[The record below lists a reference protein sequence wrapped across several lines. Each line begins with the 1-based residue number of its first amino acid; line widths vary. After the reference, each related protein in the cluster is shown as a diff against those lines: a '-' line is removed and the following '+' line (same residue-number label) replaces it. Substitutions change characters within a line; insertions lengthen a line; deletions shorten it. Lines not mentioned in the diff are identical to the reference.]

1 MAEQIRIGTSGW
13 VYRHWQGL
21 FYPANL
27 PQKQWFAYYARSFD
41 TVEINSTFYHLQN
54 ASVFEHWRQQAPGG
68 FLYSIKA
75 SRIIT
80 HNQRLE
86 GCQDTLETF
95 LSRASLL
102 GETLGPVLFQ
112 LPPSFSLDLGRLE
125 SFFALLPKGF
135 SYAMEFR
142 NPTWL
147 TEEVFAFL
155 ERFGVALCIHDIP
168 PLQVPLRITTKFV
181 YLRFHG
187 DVDHAGDYPFETLAL
202 WAERMK
208 AWQRQGL
215 AVFAYFNNDAS
226 GMAVR
231 NALTVKQLLGQGS

>member
-13 VYRHWQGL
+13 IYRHWQGL

-27 PQKQWFAYYARSFD
+27 PQKQWFVYYARSFD
-41 TVEINSTFYHLQN
+41 TVEINSTFYHLHN

-112 LPPSFSLDLGRLE
+112 LPPSFSLDLSRFE
-125 SFFALLPKGF
+125 SFLALLPEGF

-147 TEEVFAFL
+147 TEEVFALL
-155 ERFGVALCIHDIP
+155 ERFGVALCIHDMP
-168 PLQVPLRITTKFV
+168 PLQVPLRITAKFV

-187 DVDHAGDYPFETLAL
+187 DVDHAGDYPLETLAA
-202 WAERMK
+202 WVERIQT
-208 AWQRQGL
+208 WQRNGL
-215 AVFAYFNNDAS
+215 AVFAYFNNDTG

-231 NALTVKQLLGQGS
+231 NALTLKQLLGQGS

>member
-41 TVEINSTFYHLQN
+41 TVEINSTFYHLHN
-54 ASVFEHWRQQAPGG
+54 ASVFEHWRQQAPDG

-112 LPPSFSLDLGRLE
+112 LPPSFSHDLGRLE
-125 SFFALLPKGF
+125 SFLALLPEEF

-142 NPTWL
+142 NLTWL
-147 TEEVFAFL
+147 TEEVFALL
-155 ERFGVALCIHDIP
+155 ERFGVALCIHDMP
-168 PLQVPLRITTKFV
+168 PLHVPMRITAKFV

-187 DVDHAGDYPFETLAL
+187 DVDHAGDYPLETLAE
-202 WAERMK
+202 WVECIQT
-208 AWQRQGL
+208 WQRQGL

>member
-41 TVEINSTFYHLQN
+41 TVEINSTFYHLHN

-112 LPPSFSLDLGRLE
+112 LPPSFSLDLSRFE
-125 SFFALLPKGF
+125 SFLALLPQGF

-147 TEEVFAFL
+147 TEEVFALL
-155 ERFGVALCIHDIP
+155 ERFGVVLCIHDMP
-168 PLQVPLRITTKFV
+168 PLHVPMRITAKFV

-187 DVDHAGDYPFETLAL
+187 DVDHAGDYPLETLAA
-202 WAERMK
+202 WVERIQT
-208 AWQRQGL
+208 WQRNGL
-215 AVFAYFNNDAS
+215 AVFAYFNNDTG

>member
-1 MAEQIRIGTSGW
+1 MVEQIRIGTSGW
-13 VYRHWQGL
+13 VYKHWQGI
-21 FYPANL
+21 FYPEDL
-27 PQKQWFAYYARSFD
+27 SQKQWFAYYARYFD

-54 ASVFEHWRQQAPGG
+54 ASVFGHWRQQAPDG
-68 FLYSIKA
+68 FLYSLKA

-95 LSRASLL
+95 LSHASLL
-102 GETLGPVLFQ
+102 GEALGPVLFQ
-112 LPPSFSLDLGRLE
+112 LPPGFSLDLRRLE
-125 SFFALLPKGF
+125 SFLALLPEGF

-147 TEEVFAFL
+147 REEVIALL
-155 ERFGVALCIHDIP
+155 ERFGVALCIHDMP
-168 PLQVPLRITTKFV
+168 PLHVPMCITAKFV

-187 DVDHAGDYPFETLAL
+187 DVNHAGDYPPETLAV
-202 WAERMK
+202 WAERMQ

-215 AVFAYFNNDAS
+215 AVYAYFNNDAG

-231 NALTVKQLLGQGS
+231 NALTLKQLLGQGS

>member
-1 MAEQIRIGTSGW
+1 MVTQIRIGTSGW

-41 TVEINSTFYHLQN
+41 TVEINSTFYHLHN

-112 LPPSFSLDLGRLE
+112 LPPSFSLDLSRFE
-125 SFFALLPKGF
+125 SFLALLPEGF

-147 TEEVFAFL
+147 TEEVFALL
-155 ERFGVALCIHDIP
+155 ERFGVALCIHDMP
-168 PLQVPLRITTKFV
+168 PLQVPLRITAKFV

-187 DVDHAGDYPFETLAL
+187 DVDHAGDYPLETLAA
-202 WAERMK
+202 WVERIQT
-208 AWQRQGL
+208 WQRNGL
-215 AVFAYFNNDAS
+215 AVFAYFNNDTG

>member
-54 ASVFEHWRQQAPGG
+54 ASVFEHWQQQAPGG

-112 LPPSFSLDLGRLE
+112 LPPSFSLDLSRFE
-125 SFFALLPKGF
+125 SFLALLPQGF

-142 NPTWL
+142 NLTWL
-147 TEEVFAFL
+147 TEEVFALL
-155 ERFGVALCIHDIP
+155 ERFDVALCIHDMP
-168 PLQVPLRITTKFV
+168 PLRVPLRITAKFV
-181 YLRFHG
+181 YLRFLG
-187 DVDHAGDYPFETLAL
+187 DVDHAGDYPLETLAA
-202 WAERMK
+202 WVERIQT
-208 AWQRQGL
+208 WQRNGL
-215 AVFAYFNNDAS
+215 AVFAYFNNDTG

-231 NALTVKQLLGQGS
+231 NALTLKQLLGQGS

>member
-41 TVEINSTFYHLQN
+41 TVEINSTFYHLHN

-112 LPPSFSLDLGRLE
+112 LPPSFSLDLSRFE
-125 SFFALLPKGF
+125 SFLALLPQGF

-147 TEEVFAFL
+147 TEEVFALL
-155 ERFGVALCIHDIP
+155 ERFGVALCIHDMP
-168 PLQVPLRITTKFV
+168 PLQVPLRITAKFV

-187 DVDHAGDYPFETLAL
+187 DVDHAGDYPLETLAF
-202 WAERMK
+202 WAERMRN
-208 AWQRQGL
+208 WQRNGL
-215 AVFAYFNNDAS
+215 AVFAYFNNDTG

>member
-1 MAEQIRIGTSGW
+1 MVTQIRIGTSGW

-125 SFFALLPKGF
+125 SFFALLPQGF

-147 TEEVFAFL
+147 TEEVFALL
-155 ERFGVALCIHDIP
+155 ERFGVALCIHDMP
-168 PLQVPLRITTKFV
+168 PLRVPLRITAKFV

-187 DVDHAGDYPFETLAL
+187 DVDHAGDYPLETLAE
-202 WAERMK
+202 WVERIQT
-208 AWQRQGL
+208 WQRNGL

-231 NALTVKQLLGQGS
+231 NALTVKQLLGQGG

>member
-13 VYRHWQGL
+13 LYKHWQGN
-21 FYPANL
+21 FYPEDIS
-27 PQKQWFAYYARSFD
+27 QKQWFAYYARSFD

-112 LPPSFSLDLGRLE
+112 LPPSFSLDLSRFE
-125 SFFALLPKGF
+125 SFLALLPQGF

-147 TEEVFAFL
+147 TEEVFALL
-155 ERFGVALCIHDIP
+155 ERFGVALCIHDMS
-168 PLQVPLRITTKFV
+168 PLQVPLRITAKFV

-187 DVDHAGDYPFETLAL
+187 DVDHTGDYPLETLAL

-215 AVFAYFNNDAS
+215 AVFAYFNNDTG

-231 NALTVKQLLGQGS
+231 NALTIKQLLGQGS

>member
-1 MAEQIRIGTSGW
+1 MVTQIRIGTSGW

-41 TVEINSTFYHLQN
+41 TVEINSTFYHLHN
-54 ASVFEHWRQQAPGG
+54 ASVFEHWQQQAPDG

-112 LPPSFSLDLGRLE
+112 LPPSFSLDLSRFE
-125 SFFALLPKGF
+125 SFLALLPQGF

-147 TEEVFAFL
+147 TEEVFALL
-155 ERFGVALCIHDIP
+155 ERFGVALCIHDMP
-168 PLQVPLRITTKFV
+168 PLQVPLRITAKFI

-187 DVDHAGDYPFETLAL
+187 DVDHAGDYPLETLAA
-202 WAERMK
+202 WVERIQT
-208 AWQRQGL
+208 WQRNGL
-215 AVFAYFNNDAS
+215 AVFAYFNNDTG

-231 NALTVKQLLGQGS
+231 NAHTLKQLLRQGS

>member
-13 VYRHWQGL
+13 LYKHWQGI
-21 FYPANL
+21 FYPEDIS
-27 PQKQWFAYYARSFD
+27 QKQWFTYYARSFD

-112 LPPSFSLDLGRLE
+112 LPPSFSLDLSRFE
-125 SFFALLPKGF
+125 SFLALLPQGF

-147 TEEVFAFL
+147 TEEVFALL
-155 ERFGVALCIHDIP
+155 ERFGVALCIHDMP
-168 PLQVPLRITTKFV
+168 PLRVPLRITAKFV

-187 DVDHAGDYPFETLAL
+187 DVDHAGDYPLETLAA
-202 WAERMK
+202 WVERIQT
-208 AWQRQGL
+208 WQRNGL

>member
-13 VYRHWQGL
+13 LYKHWQGI
-21 FYPANL
+21 FYPEDIS
-27 PQKQWFAYYARSFD
+27 QKHWFAYYARSFD
-41 TVEINSTFYHLQN
+41 TVEINSTFYHLHN
-54 ASVFEHWRQQAPGG
+54 ASVFEHWRQQAPDG

-112 LPPSFSLDLGRLE
+112 LPPSFSLDLSRFE
-125 SFFALLPKGF
+125 SFLALLPQGF

-147 TEEVFAFL
+147 TEEVFALL
-155 ERFGVALCIHDIP
+155 ERFGVALCIHDMS
-168 PLQVPLRITTKFV
+168 PLQVPLRITAKFV

-187 DVDHAGDYPFETLAL
+187 DVDHTGDYPLETLAL

-208 AWQRQGL
+208 AWQRNGL

>member
-1 MAEQIRIGTSGW
+1 MVTQIRIGTSGW

-41 TVEINSTFYHLQN
+41 TVEINSTFYHLHN

-86 GCQDTLETF
+86 GCQDTFETF

-125 SFFALLPKGF
+125 SFMALLPEEF

-147 TEEVFAFL
+147 TEEVFALL
-155 ERFGVALCIHDIP
+155 ERFGVALCIHDMP
-168 PLQVPLRITTKFV
+168 PLRVPLRITAKFV
-181 YLRFHG
+181 YLRFLG
-187 DVDHAGDYPFETLAL
+187 DVDHAGDYPLETLAL
-202 WAERMK
+202 WAERME

-215 AVFAYFNNDAS
+215 AVFAYFNNDTG

>member
-13 VYRHWQGL
+13 LYKHWQGN
-21 FYPANL
+21 FYPEDIS
-27 PQKQWFAYYARSFD
+27 QKQWFAYYARSFD
-41 TVEINSTFYHLQN
+41 TVEINSTFYHLHN
-54 ASVFEHWRQQAPGG
+54 ATVFEHWRQQAPGG

-112 LPPSFSLDLGRLE
+112 LPPSFSHDLGRLE
-125 SFFALLPKGF
+125 SFLALLPEGF

-147 TEEVFAFL
+147 TEEVFALL
-155 ERFGVALCIHDIP
+155 ERFGVALCIHDMP
-168 PLQVPLRITTKFV
+168 PLHVPMRITAKFV

-187 DVDHAGDYPFETLAL
+187 DVDHAGDYPLETLAA
-202 WAERMK
+202 WVERIQTC
-208 AWQRQGL
+208 QRNGL
-215 AVFAYFNNDAS
+215 AVFAYVNNDTG
-226 GMAVR
+226 GMAVS
-231 NALTVKQLLGQGS
+231 NALTLKQLVGQGS

>member
-13 VYRHWQGL
+13 LYRHWQGL

-41 TVEINSTFYHLQN
+41 TVEINSTFYHLHN
-54 ASVFEHWRQQAPGG
+54 ASVFEHWRQQAPDG

-112 LPPSFSLDLGRLE
+112 LPPSFSLDLSRFE
-125 SFFALLPKGF
+125 SFLALLPQGF

-147 TEEVFAFL
+147 TEEVFALL
-155 ERFGVALCIHDIP
+155 ERFGVALCIHDMS
-168 PLQVPLRITTKFV
+168 PLQVPLRITAKFV

-187 DVDHAGDYPFETLAL
+187 DVDHTGDYPLETLAL

-215 AVFAYFNNDAS
+215 AVFAYFNNDTG

>member
-13 VYRHWQGL
+13 IYRHWQGL

-41 TVEINSTFYHLQN
+41 TVEINSTFYHLHN

-112 LPPSFSLDLGRLE
+112 LPPSFSLDLSRFE
-125 SFFALLPKGF
+125 SFFALLPQGF

-147 TEEVFAFL
+147 TEEVFALL
-155 ERFGVALCIHDIP
+155 ERFGVALCIHDMS
-168 PLQVPLRITTKFV
+168 PLQVPLRITAKFV

-187 DVDHAGDYPFETLAL
+187 DVDHTGDYPLETLAL

-208 AWQRQGL
+208 AWQRNGL

>member
-41 TVEINSTFYHLQN
+41 TVEINSTFYHLHN

-112 LPPSFSLDLGRLE
+112 LPPSFSLDLSRFE
-125 SFFALLPKGF
+125 SFLALLPQGF

-147 TEEVFAFL
+147 TEEVFALL
-155 ERFGVALCIHDIP
+155 ERFGVALCIHDMS
-168 PLQVPLRITTKFV
+168 PLQVPLRITAKFV

-187 DVDHAGDYPFETLAL
+187 DVDHTGDYPLETLAL

-208 AWQRQGL
+208 AWQRNGL

>member
-13 VYRHWQGL
+13 VYPHWREV
-21 FYPANL
+21 FYPADL
-27 PQKQWFAYYARSFD
+27 TQKQWLVYYARVFD
-41 TVEINSTFYHLQN
+41 TVEINSTFYRLQN

-125 SFFALLPKGF
+125 SFLALLPQGF

-147 TEEVFAFL
+147 TEEVFALL
-155 ERFGVALCIHDIP
+155 ERFGVALCIHDMP
-168 PLQVPLRITTKFV
+168 PLQVPLRITAKFV

-187 DVDHAGDYPFETLAL
+187 DVDHAGDYPLETLAA
-202 WAERMK
+202 WVERIQT
-208 AWQRQGL
+208 WQRNGL
-215 AVFAYFNNDAS
+215 AVFAYFNNDTG

-231 NALTVKQLLGQGS
+231 NALTLKQLLGQGS

>member
-1 MAEQIRIGTSGW
+1 MVTQIRIGTSGW

-41 TVEINSTFYHLQN
+41 TVEINSTFYHLHN

-112 LPPSFSLDLGRLE
+112 LPPSFSLDLSRFE
-125 SFFALLPKGF
+125 SFLALLPQGF

-147 TEEVFAFL
+147 TEEVFALL
-155 ERFGVALCIHDIP
+155 ERFGVALCIHDMP
-168 PLQVPLRITTKFV
+168 PLQVPLRITAKFV

-187 DVDHAGDYPFETLAL
+187 DVDHAGDYPLETLAA
-202 WAERMK
+202 WVERIQT
-208 AWQRQGL
+208 WQRNGL
-215 AVFAYFNNDAS
+215 AVFAYFNNDTG